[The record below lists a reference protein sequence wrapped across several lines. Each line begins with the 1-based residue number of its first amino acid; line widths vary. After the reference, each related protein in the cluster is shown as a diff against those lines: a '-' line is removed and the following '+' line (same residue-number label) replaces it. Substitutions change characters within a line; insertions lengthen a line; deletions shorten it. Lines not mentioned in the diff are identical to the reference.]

1 MTQPAPDPRPT
12 DAEAMA
18 ARYAR
23 RATGSADRYSLLDAA
38 ALRERQGRQRALV
51 RLLRRHGHTDLS
63 SLMLTE
69 LGCGHGANLLE
80 LLQLGFAPRHLHGI
94 ELLPDR
100 HAVARQRLPE
110 ALSLWLGDASIAPVA
125 PRSQD
130 LVLVSTVFSSVLDGA
145 FQQRLADA
153 TWRWL
158 KPGGAVIVYDF
169 RIDNPRNAD
178 VRGVPARRLR
188 SLYPEG
194 RAEIASLTLA
204 PPLAR
209 AVGRLHPGLI
219 DALVL
224 LPPLRTHLLAWVVKP
239 LR

>member
-1 MTQPAPDPRPT
+1 MT
-12 DAEAMA
+12 

-23 RATGSADRYSLLDAA
+23 RTALPADRYSLLDPA
-38 ALRERQGRQRALV
+38 ALHERQGRQRALV
-51 RLLRRHGHTDLS
+51 RLLRRHGRTDLS
-63 SLMLTE
+63 TLTLTE

-80 LLQLGFAPRHLHGI
+80 LLQLGFVPQQLHGI

-100 HAVARQRLPE
+100 HAAARQRLPRS
-110 ALSLWLGDASIAPVA
+110 LGLWLGDASIAPVA

-130 LVLVSTVFSSVLDGA
+130 LVLVSTVYSSVLDDA

-169 RIDNPRNAD
+169 RVDNPRNAD
-178 VRGVPARRLR
+178 VRGVPAGRLR
-188 SLYPEG
+188 SLYPE
-194 RAEIASLTLA
+194 ADIDIASLTLA

-209 AVGRLHPGLI
+209 ALGRLHPGLI
-219 DALVL
+219 AALAL
-224 LPPLRTHLLAWVVKP
+224 LPLLRTHLLAWVAKP
-239 LR
+239 RV